1 MSRRER
7 PAERR
12 VVVTGMGLVTPVGND
27 VPSSWQALLAGKS
40 GGALISHFEA
50 TDDFPTRV
58 AAEVKGF
65 DPTLYMD
72 SKEARRFDR
81 YSQLGIAA
89 ADQAMHDA
97 GRTKPLTDV
106 QPERFGVVFG
116 SGIGGISTLEEN
128 ARILAA
134 KGPKR
139 VSPFFIPMFIPDIA
153 AGLIS
158 IRFGAQGPNYATV
171 SACASSAHA
180 IGSALRY
187 IQRGDADVM
196 IAGGSEA
203 TITPLTVAG
212 FASMKAMTT
221 RNDDPER
228 ASRPF
233 DAYRDGFL
241 IGEGAGAL
249 VLESLEHAQ
258 ARDAAIHGEIVGYG
272 LSGDAYHITSPAPE
286 GAGAQHAMRLA
297 LEDAGGSAGRGRL
310 HQRTRHVD
318 ADERHQRNRRDQGCA
333 GRVCLPLRSWLDEVH
348 DRSSVGRRRR
358 SRGRCHDV
366 GVPGGKY
373 STHYQL
379 QRGRSHVRPGLRP
392 RRDAGTAGAARLDQ
406 LLRIRRA
413 QRMSRHPAV
422 GGGVTASLICASA

>member
-1 MSRRER
+1 MSQGSRAE
-7 PAERR
+7 ERR
-12 VVVTGMGLVTPVGND
+12 VVVTGMGVVTPVGND
-27 VPSSWQALLAGKS
+27 VPSSWRALLAGES
-40 GGALISHFEA
+40 GGARIACFDA
-50 TDDFPTRV
+50 TEDFPTRV

-65 DPTLYMD
+65 DPSLYMD

-81 YSQLGIAA
+81 YSQLGVAA
-89 ADQAMHDA
+89 AEQAMRDA
-97 GRTKPLTDV
+97 GRVASPTDV

-233 DAYRDGFL
+233 DAHRDGFL

-249 VLESLEHAQ
+249 VLESLDHAQ
-258 ARDAAIHGEIVGYG
+258 ARSADIHGEIVGYG

-286 GAGAQHAMRLA
+286 GIGAQHAMRLA
-297 LEDAGGSAGRGRL
+297 LADAGAEPDEVDYINAHGTSTPMNDTNETAAIKAVLGEAAYRCVVGSTKSMTGHLLGAAGGVEGVVTTLVCREGKIPPTINFSEPDPTCDLDYAHDGVRERSVRL
-310 HQRTRHVD
+310 ALTNSFGFGGH
-318 ADERHQRNRRDQGCA
+318 N
-333 GRVCLPLRSWLDEVH
+333 VCL
-348 DRSSVGRRRR
+348 
-358 SRGRCHDV
+358 
-366 GVPGGKY
+366 
-373 STHYQL
+373 
-379 QRGRSHVRPGLRP
+379 
-392 RRDAGTAGAARLDQ
+392 A
-406 LLRIRRA
+406 IRRWE
-413 QRMSRHPAV
+413 
-422 GGGVTASLICASA
+422 GV